1 MSTTSDIQ
9 MNQQGGRNNNY
20 DMTSSVNPN
29 MFKNASMSTTSDIQ
43 MNQMNQ
49 QGGRNN
55 YNDFS
60 SDNTSMIGSKLFN
73 ESSVMSSSLDLSE
86 ISNNKS
92 SKKHN
97 KNIFNTN
104 QLRMKGGN
112 DTVLGDNSKDK
123 TIQMIKQ
130 KLQELQSSTIG
141 LSIQNDLLHTQQV
154 ERIQNVQSGGNKKLS
169 SKILKEIGINSS
181 STSEFCD

>member
-1 MSTTSDIQ
+1 MSTTSDI
-9 MNQQGGRNNNY
+9 
-20 DMTSSVNPN
+20 
-29 MFKNASMSTTSDIQ
+29 
-43 MNQMNQ
+43 QMNQ

-60 SDNTSMIGSKLFN
+60 SDNTLIGSKLFN

-92 SKKHN
+92 SKKN
-97 KNIFNTN
+97 NNIFNTN
-104 QLRMKGGN
+104 HLTMKGGH
-112 DTVLGDNSKDK
+112 DTLSGNNSKDK

-141 LSIQNDLLHTQQV
+141 MS
-154 ERIQNVQSGGNKKLS
+154 IQNVQSGGFSNLNSNHVGNKKLS